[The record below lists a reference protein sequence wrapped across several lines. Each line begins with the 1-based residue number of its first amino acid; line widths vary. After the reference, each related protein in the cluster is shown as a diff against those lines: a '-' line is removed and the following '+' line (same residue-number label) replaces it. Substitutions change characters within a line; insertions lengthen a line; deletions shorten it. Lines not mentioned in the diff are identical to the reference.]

1 MRKMPTP
8 RPVETPH
15 RLFKRPRPAAVTS
28 APLDAA
34 GPGPSGLSH
43 LASNTPIHRV
53 DYLSGL
59 SGLLQLE
66 ADISRDGLPASGLPI
81 WSILDDTALPEAR
94 IIDCLPSRARLA
106 ATPPPRFGL
115 AESIGEELRP
125 CEELRLLI
133 HRLRR
138 DAISLAAVATRLRGW
153 AACQEDAE
161 QIALS
166 HTGRTYVVAIG
177 LETYDETRHREVHR
191 AMDLARIRFNNRPLA
206 VVTLCPNQRRSP
218 HLTARDCYRI
228 WPA

>member
-1 MRKMPTP
+1 MRHPPTP
-8 RPVETPH
+8 RPVETSD
-15 RLFKRPRPAAVTS
+15 RLFKRPRPVAVTS
-28 APLDAA
+28 APLQACEA
-34 GPGPSGLSH
+34 GPSGLSH

-66 ADISRDGLPASGLPI
+66 ADVSRDGLPASGLPV
-81 WSILDDTALPEAR
+81 WSIIDDTDLPEAR
-94 IIDCLPSRARLA
+94 IIDCLPSRARRV
-106 ATPPPRFGL
+106 TPTSPRFNP
-115 AESIGEELRP
+115 AENLS
-125 CEELRLLI
+125 EELRLLI

-153 AACQEDAE
+153 AACQTDVE

-177 LETYDETRHREVHR
+177 LETYDYPRHREIDRV
-191 AMDLARIRFNNRPLA
+191 MDLARIRFSGRPLA
-206 VVTLCPNQRRSP
+206 VITLCPNQRRSP
-218 HLTARDCYRI
+218 HLIGKGCYRI